1 MTNIKRGIFIVIVLV
16 LAFLLVYSMFFS
28 KIKLDLKNRNTVD
41 NPAKEITLSTGT
53 YTAGKEI
60 KPGYY
65 DVSSTSGSIKYNN
78 ISVKKKES
86 ILNYPV
92 QDNTSQDIEGHG
104 KLKFTPSKFQQL
116 HKDKSNK
123 YTVDHTGFYLLG
135 KELPPGRYELVSQS
149 NSGQVYIYESEDM
162 STINKSFDLKTQDKN
177 NVNLYKGNLMF
188 IQITEHESND
198 HPVVLHY
205 KGKLEEK

>member
-1 MTNIKRGIFIVIVLV
+1 MTNIKRGIFIVIILV
-16 LAFLLVYSMFFS
+16 LAFLLIYSMFFS
-28 KIKLDLKNRNTVD
+28 KQKLDLKNRNTVD
-41 NPAKEITLSTGT
+41 NPAKEITLPIGT

-65 DVSSTSGSIKYNN
+65 DVTSTSGSMIYNN
-78 ISVKKKES
+78 ISVKKGES

-116 HKDKSNK
+116 HKDKPNK
-123 YTVDHTGFYLLG
+123 YAVDYTGFYLLG
-135 KELPPGRYELVSQS
+135 KELPPGRYELMSHS

-162 STINKSFDLKTQDKN
+162 STINKSFDLKTQDKKN
-177 NVNLYKGNLMF
+177 INLYKGNLIF
-188 IQITEHESND
+188 VQINEHTSNN
-198 HPVVLHY
+198 HPVVLQY